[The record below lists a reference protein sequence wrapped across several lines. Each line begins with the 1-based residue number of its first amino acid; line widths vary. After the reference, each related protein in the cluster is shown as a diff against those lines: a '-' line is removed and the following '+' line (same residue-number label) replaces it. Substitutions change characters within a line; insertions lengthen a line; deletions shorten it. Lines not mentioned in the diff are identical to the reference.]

1 MTQKEAVIKALN
13 ILHGEGE
20 LKWITL
26 IALKLDGV
34 DWSKTKTPEASIRRI
49 VRENPNEIIALGNG
63 RYELV
68 SHREKVRQQNEEIE
82 ELRNTPTKMQFVL
95 QLLDLIVNVYKYD
108 KEALGHFYKL
118 FMDADEEEAAKV
130 VGKMLEKD
138 DIAAT
143 QQFNVLKELAE
154 GIREVAKKPTISTLV
169 LEQNNHEVNP
179 ELTNHRNDQQLLT
192 NG

>member
-1 MTQKEAVIKALN
+1 MTQKEAVIEALN

-26 IALKLDGV
+26 IALKLPNV
-34 DWSKTKTPEASIRRI
+34 DWSKTKTPEASVRRI
-49 VRENPNEIIALGNG
+49 VRTNPNEIIALGEK

-68 SHREKVRQQNEEIE
+68 SHREKVHQHNEEIE
-82 ELRNTPTKMQFVL
+82 KLRNTPTKMQFVL
-95 QLLDLIVNVYKYD
+95 RLLDLIVNVYKYD
-108 KEALGHFYKL
+108 KDALGHFYKL

-138 DIAAT
+138 DIAAN
-143 QQFNVLKELAE
+143 QQLNVLKELAE
-154 GIREVAKKPTISTLV
+154 GIRNVANKKTIGTLV
-169 LEQNNHEVNP
+169 LEQNNHGVNP
-179 ELTNHRNDQQLLT
+179 ELKNHKNDQQLLT